1 MLPRP
6 NRMKRI
12 APLLLIACAISLPL
26 AHAQDYP
33 SKPIRIIVG
42 FSSGTATDTM
52 ARLIGTKLSE
62 SWKVPV
68 IVDNRLGAAGTISAG
83 MAARANP
90 DGYTLY
96 MASTTLIV
104 TPIFMTDVP
113 YNAFQDFAP
122 VSLMID
128 VPTVLVVSPQLGVQ
142 SVTELV
148 ELARSKPGA
157 LNYASTGQGTAS
169 HLAAELLKSM
179 TGIKVTEVPYKVNA
193 QAMADVSTK
202 QVEMYY
208 PNLILALPLI
218 QSGRVK
224 ALAVTGATRT
234 RALPDVPA
242 MAESVPGYEAA
253 NWYGIVAP
261 AHTPASVVSKL
272 HAEIS
277 RILRTQDVRER
288 LDTFG
293 ADVIAGTPGDLA
305 KRMKTGY
312 AKWGALFPDE
322 AKKAAK

>member
-1 MLPRP
+1 VKTLALAVA
-6 NRMKRI
+6 I
-12 APLLLIACAISLPL
+12 GGLLSAPLGYS
-26 AHAQDYP
+26 QDYP
-33 SKPIRIIVG
+33 SRPIRIIVG
-42 FSSGTATDTM
+42 FSSGTATDVM
-52 ARLIGTKLSE
+52 ARLVGTKLSE
-62 SWKVPV
+62 TWKIPV
-68 IVDNRLGAAGTISAG
+68 IVENRLGAAGTISAG

-104 TPIFMTDVP
+104 TPIFMPDVP
-113 YNAFQDFAP
+113 YNAFKDFAP

-128 VPTVLVVSPQLGVQ
+128 VPTVLVVSPQLGVKT
-142 SVTELV
+142 VKELI
-148 ELARSKPGA
+148 ELARSKPGV

-169 HLAAELLKSM
+169 HLGAELLKSM
-179 TGIKVTEVPYKVNA
+179 TRINITEVPYKVNA
-193 QAMADVSTK
+193 QAMTDVSTK

-218 QSGRVK
+218 QSGRVR

-261 AHTPASVVSKL
+261 ARTPAAVISKL
-272 HAEIS
+272 NAEIN
-277 RILRTQDVRER
+277 RNLKTQDMRDR

-293 ADVIAGTPGDLA
+293 ADVIAGSPDDLA

-312 AKWGALFPDE
+312 AKWAALFPDE
-322 AKKAAK
+322 ARNASK

>member
-1 MLPRP
+1 MRTAALV
-6 NRMKRI
+6 
-12 APLLLIACAISLPL
+12 LLIACSTVLPK
-26 AHAQDYP
+26 AYAQDYP

-62 SWKVPV
+62 SWTVPV
-68 IVDNRLGAAGTISAG
+68 IVENRLGAAGTISAG

-104 TPIFMTDVP
+104 TPVFMPDVP
-113 YNAFQDFAP
+113 YDAFKDFAP

-128 VPTVLVVSPQLGVQ
+128 VPTVLVVSPQLGVK
-142 SVTELV
+142 SVKELV
-148 ELARSKPGA
+148 ELARSRPGV

-208 PNLILALPLI
+208 PNLILGLPLI

-261 AHTPASVVSKL
+261 AHTPANVISKL
-272 HAEIS
+272 HGEIS

-293 ADVIAGTPGDLA
+293 ADVIAGSPADLA

-312 AKWGALFPDE
+312 AKWAALFPNE
-322 AKKAAK
+322 AKNASR

>member
-1 MLPRP
+1 MRTAALV
-6 NRMKRI
+6 
-12 APLLLIACAISLPL
+12 LLIACSTVLTKAY
-26 AHAQDYP
+26 AQDYP

-68 IVDNRLGAAGTISAG
+68 IVENRLGAAGTISAG

-104 TPIFMTDVP
+104 TPVFMPDVP
-113 YNAFQDFAP
+113 YDAFKAFAP

-128 VPTVLVVSPQLGVQ
+128 VPTVLVVSPQLGVK
-142 SVTELV
+142 SVKELV
-148 ELARSKPGA
+148 ELARSRPGV

-208 PNLILALPLI
+208 PNLILGLPLI

-261 AHTPASVVSKL
+261 AHTPANVISKL
-272 HAEIS
+272 HGEIS
-277 RILRTQDVRER
+277 GILRTQEVRER

-293 ADVIAGTPGDLA
+293 ADVIAGSPADLA

-312 AKWGALFPDE
+312 AKWAALFPNE
-322 AKKAAK
+322 AKNSSR